1 MKKEKE
7 KTKREN
13 EMRQEIRL
21 GSNAGFSLVEVIIAM
36 AILALISIP
45 LMKYFTDSMQYSA
58 RMERQQRATILAQ
71 EITEKLKGENEL
83 LIRIPGGGT
92 QYTVPYLTDPAMG
105 YTVAAD
111 SLAGDGTGSI
121 VLTKTD
127 GNYDIQVT
135 LSTAVSGDNLTR
147 PITYGIDNSTDV
159 LAVEWTQTNEAFL
172 YFKSLNVSYAVTH
185 SGAAL
190 TDDAIKARMKRVIHM
205 DFDRNGADYEVR
217 VYYDYTCNGL
227 RGAGSTDSMTGMDLT
242 ESRYTQLS
250 GVYLLYDKISE
261 KDELGNDK
269 RDSIVISKS
278 ATVPLDF
285 KPELY
290 LVCQNPQ
297 ASVGYKLAVEGMTA
311 GQSVHT
317 NIMPIDPADPTAP
330 GRGQVVNEYGNSVT
344 TESLAGTDTPV
355 RLVTIETEVFA
366 QGHAAGDDP
375 IASVVTTKGE

>member
-1 MKKEKE
+1 MVVRRMKKEKVKKKE
-7 KTKREN
+7 V
-13 EMRQEIRL
+13 RL
-21 GSNAGFSLVEVIIAM
+21 NRNAGFSLVEVIIAM
-36 AILALISIP
+36 AILAIISIP

-71 EITEKLKGENEL
+71 EVTEDLKGEDDL

-105 YTVAAD
+105 YTVAENNLT
-111 SLAGDGTGSI
+111 SDGTGSI
-121 VLTKTD
+121 VLAKTE
-127 GNYDIQVT
+127 GTFDIQVT

-159 LAVEWTQTNEAFL
+159 LAVEWTQTNEAFV
-172 YFKSLNVSYAVTH
+172 YFKSLNVNYAVTH

-190 TDDAIKARMKRVIHM
+190 SDDAIKARMKRVIHM
-205 DFDRNGADYEVR
+205 DFDMNGTDYELR

-227 RGAGSTDSMTGMDLT
+227 RGAGSTDSMTGMDLNQ
-242 ESRYTQLS
+242 SRYAQLS
-250 GVYLLYDKISE
+250 SVYLLYDKISE
-261 KDELGNDK
+261 KDESGNDK

-278 ATVPLDF
+278 AAVPLDF

-297 ASVGYKLAVEGMTA
+297 ASVGYKLAVEGMTT
-311 GQSVHT
+311 GQRVHT
-317 NIMPIDPADPTAP
+317 NIMPIDPANPTAP
-330 GRGQVVNEYGNSVT
+330 GRGQVVNEYGNIVT

>member
-1 MKKEKE
+1 MVVRRMKKEKVKKKE
-7 KTKREN
+7 V
-13 EMRQEIRL
+13 RL
-21 GSNAGFSLVEVIIAM
+21 NRNAGFSLVEVIIAM
-36 AILALISIP
+36 AILAIISIP

-71 EITEKLKGENEL
+71 EVTEDLKGEDDL

-105 YTVAAD
+105 YTVAENNLT
-111 SLAGDGTGSI
+111 SDGTGSI
-121 VLTKTD
+121 VLAKTE
-127 GNYDIQVT
+127 GNFDIQVT
-135 LSTAVSGDNLTR
+135 LSTAMSGDNLTR

-159 LAVEWTQTNEAFL
+159 LAVEWTQTNEAFV
-172 YFKSLNVSYAVTH
+172 YFKSLNVNYAVTH

-205 DFDRNGADYEVR
+205 DFDMNGTDYELR
-217 VYYDYTCNGL
+217 IYYDYTCSGL
-227 RGAGSTDSMTGMDLT
+227 RGAGSTDSMTDLNLVD
-242 ESRYTQLS
+242 SRYTVLS
-250 GVYLLYDKISE
+250 NVYLLYDKISE
-261 KDELGNDK
+261 KDESGNDK

-278 ATVPLDF
+278 AAVPLDF

-297 ASVGYKLAVEGMTA
+297 ASVGYKLAVEGMTT
-311 GQSVHT
+311 GQKVHT
-317 NIMPIDPADPTAP
+317 NIMPIDPANPTAP
-330 GRGQVVNEYGNSVT
+330 GRGQVVNEYGNIVT

-366 QGHAAGDDP
+366 QGHPAGDDP
-375 IASVVTTKGE
+375 IASMITTKGE

>member
-1 MKKEKE
+1 MVVRRMKKEKVKKKE
-7 KTKREN
+7 V
-13 EMRQEIRL
+13 RL
-21 GSNAGFSLVEVIIAM
+21 NRNAGFSLVEVIIAM
-36 AILALISIP
+36 AILAIISIP

-71 EITEKLKGENEL
+71 EVTENLKGEDDL

-105 YTVAAD
+105 YTVAENNLT
-111 SLAGDGTGSI
+111 SDGTGSI
-121 VLTKTD
+121 VLAKTE
-127 GNYDIQVT
+127 GNFDIQVT

-159 LAVEWTQTNEAFL
+159 LAVEWTQTNEAFV
-172 YFKSLNVSYAVTH
+172 YFKSLNVNYAVTH

-205 DFDRNGADYEVR
+205 DFDMNGTDYELR
-217 VYYDYTCNGL
+217 IYYDYTCNGL
-227 RGAGSTDSMTGMDLT
+227 RGAGSTDSMTGMDLNQ
-242 ESRYTQLS
+242 SRYAQLS
-250 GVYLLYDKISE
+250 SVYLLYDKISE
-261 KDELGNDK
+261 KDESGNDK

-278 ATVPLDF
+278 AAVPLDF

-297 ASVGYKLAVEGMTA
+297 ASVGYKLAVEGMTT
-311 GQSVHT
+311 GQKVHT
-317 NIMPIDPADPTAP
+317 NIMPIDPANPTAP
-330 GRGQVVNEYGNSVT
+330 GRGQVVNEYGNIVT

>member
-1 MKKEKE
+1 MVVKRMKKKKEK
-7 KTKREN
+7 KVHLNK
-13 EMRQEIRL
+13 
-21 GSNAGFSLVEVIIAM
+21 NAGFSLVEVIVAM
-36 AILALISIP
+36 AILAAISLP

-71 EITEKLKGENEL
+71 EVTEDLKGENDL

-105 YTVAAD
+105 YTVAENN
-111 SLAGDGTGSI
+111 LAGDGTGSI
-121 VLTKTD
+121 VLAKTE
-127 GNYDIQVT
+127 GNFDIQVT

-147 PITYGIDNSTDV
+147 PITYGINNSTDV
-159 LAVEWTQTNEAFL
+159 LAVEWTQTNEAFV
-172 YFKSLNVSYAVTH
+172 YFKSLNVNYAVTH

-205 DFDRNGADYEVR
+205 DFDMNGTDYEIR
-217 VYYDYTCNGL
+217 VYYDYTCSGL
-227 RGAGSTDSMTGMDLT
+227 RGAGSTDSMTDLDLNQ
-242 ESRYTQLS
+242 SRYVQLS
-250 GVYLLYDKISE
+250 SVYLLYDKISE

-278 ATVPLDF
+278 AAVPLDF

-311 GQSVHT
+311 GQRVHT
-317 NIMPIDPADPTAP
+317 NIMPIDPANPTAP
-330 GRGQVVNEYGNSVT
+330 GKGQVVNEYGNVVT

>member
-1 MKKEKE
+1 MKKEK
-7 KTKREN
+7 KIHLNK
-13 EMRQEIRL
+13 
-21 GSNAGFSLVEVIIAM
+21 NAGFSLVEVIIAM
-36 AILALISIP
+36 AILAVISLP
-45 LMKYFTDSMQYSA
+45 LMKYFTDSMKYSA

-71 EITEKLKGENEL
+71 EVTEDLKGEDDL

-92 QYTVPYLTDPAMG
+92 QYTVPCLTDPSMG
-105 YTVAAD
+105 YTVAENN
-111 SLAGDGTGSI
+111 LTGDGTGSI
-121 VLTKTD
+121 VLTKTE
-127 GNYDIQVT
+127 GKFDIQVT

-159 LAVEWTQTNEAFL
+159 LAVEWTQTNEAFV
-172 YFKSLNVSYAVTH
+172 YFKSLNVNYAVTH

-205 DFDRNGADYEVR
+205 DFDMNGADYEIR

-227 RGAGSTDSMTGMDLT
+227 RGAGSTDSMTDMDLNQ
-242 ESRYTQLS
+242 SRYVQLS
-250 GVYLLYDKISE
+250 SVYLLYDKVSE
-261 KDELGNDK
+261 KDESGNDK

-278 ATVPLDF
+278 AAVPLDF

-311 GQSVHT
+311 GQKVHT
-317 NIMPIDPADPTAP
+317 NIMPIDPANPTAP
-330 GRGQVVNEYGNSVT
+330 GKGQVVNEYGNSVT

-355 RLVTIETEVFA
+355 RLVTIETEIFE
-366 QGHAAGDDP
+366 QGHAAGVDP